1 MEKFSA
7 KVFICSLFAALVLLS
22 SPARSQEVE
31 DENEFNYDENS
42 DRGPSHW
49 GDIKPEWRTCKTGK
63 MQSPIDLNYREVQV
77 AKLGPLN
84 LNYNPSNYDTL
95 KNKGHEIQLDIHE
108 PTSSLQINGTS
119 YTLVNLHWHIPS
131 EHTINRQRFDLELHL
146 VHQTPITNRIAV
158 IGILYKIGTGSDPV
172 LLSLKEPLEALN
184 GSSAGKNVSVGV
196 FDPRVVGIGN
206 DTKLYYRYM
215 GSLTT
220 PPCTEGVTWTVLK
233 QIRSVKEEQIVSL
246 QNAVNDGPGGNARPI
261 QPTNDRI
268 VQFNKYPPYFSSN

>member
-31 DENEFNYDENS
+31 DESEFNYDENS

-63 MQSPIDLNYREVQV
+63 MQSPIDLNDRKVQV

-84 LNYNPSNYDTL
+84 LNYNPSNNATL

-146 VHQTPITNRIAV
+146 VHQTPITNQIAV
-158 IGILYKIGTGSDPV
+158 IGILYKIGTRSDPV

-184 GSSAGKNVSVGV
+184 RSSAGASVSVPV
-196 FDPRVVGIGN
+196 FDPRVVDIN

-261 QPTNDRI
+261 QPTNNRI
-268 VQFNKYPPYFSSN
+268 VQFNKYPPYFSLN

>member
-95 KNKGHEIQLDIHE
+95 KNKGHEIQ
-108 PTSSLQINGTS
+108 
-119 YTLVNLHWHIPS
+119 VNIIS
-131 EHTINRQRFDLELHL
+131 IFDLELHL

>member
-7 KVFICSLFAALVLLS
+7 KVFICSLFAALILLS

-31 DENEFNYDENS
+31 DESEFNYDENS

-63 MQSPIDLNYREVQV
+63 MQSPIDLNDRKVQV

-84 LNYNPSNYDTL
+84 LNYNPSNNAIL

-108 PTSSLQINGTS
+108 PTSSLQ
-119 YTLVNLHWHIPS
+119 
-131 EHTINRQRFDLELHL
+131 LHL
-146 VHQTPITNRIAV
+146 VHQTPITNQIAV
-158 IGILYKIGTGSDPV
+158 IGILYKIGTRSDPV
-172 LLSLKEPLEALN
+172 LLSLRERLGALN
-184 GSSAGKNVSVGV
+184 GSSAGASVSVPV
-196 FDPRVVGIGN
+196 FDPRVVDITGN

-220 PPCTEGVTWTVLK
+220 PPCTEGVIWTVLK

-268 VQFNKYPPYFSSN
+268 VQFNKYPPYFSLN